1 MLIKNW
7 GDAHSNLPIRARWI
21 AKADVVPNGT
31 TKRICVDPFCT
42 EGILLKDSVIAK
54 SSIQAY
60 LDTNYHVHGAT
71 PLTLNIGVANAGLA
85 DLHKTHSV
93 ESSAYVT
100 ACNPFSQAL
109 DNSANGA
116 RQAVLARELQQHGLT
131 YFQGIGKHP
140 TNGWPGE
147 QSFLVL
153 GLSREDARMLGAR
166 LEQNAIV
173 WCGHDAKP
181 ELVLLR

>member
-1 MLIKNW
+1 M
-7 GDAHSNLPIRARWI
+7 
-21 AKADVVPNGT
+21 
-31 TKRICVDPFCT
+31 FQ
-42 EGILLKDSVIAK
+42 DSVIAQ

-60 LDTNYHVHGAT
+60 LQTDYHVHGAT

-85 DLHKTHSV
+85 ALHKTHSV

-109 DNSANGA
+109 DNSANDT

-131 YFQGIGKHP
+131 YINGIGQHP
-140 TNGWPGE
+140 TNGWTGE

-153 GLSREDARMLGAR
+153 GLSREDAKMLGAR
-166 LEQNAIV
+166 YKQNAIV
-173 WCGHDAKP
+173 WCGPDAVP

>member
-1 MLIKNW
+1 MFQN
-7 GDAHSNLPIRARWI
+7 
-21 AKADVVPNGT
+21 
-31 TKRICVDPFCT
+31 
-42 EGILLKDSVIAK
+42 SVIPQ

-60 LDTNYHVHGAT
+60 LETNYHVSGAS

-85 DLHKTHSV
+85 ALHKTHSV

-100 ACNPFSQAL
+100 ACNPYSQAL
-109 DNSANGA
+109 DDSANDA
-116 RQAVLARELQQHGLT
+116 RQAVLARELHHHGLT
-131 YFQGIGKHP
+131 CIKGVGQHP

-153 GLSREDARMLGAR
+153 GLSREEARMLGVR
-166 LEQNAIV
+166 HEQNAIV
-173 WCGHDAKP
+173 WCGPDAIP

>member
-1 MLIKNW
+1 M
-7 GDAHSNLPIRARWI
+7 
-21 AKADVVPNGT
+21 
-31 TKRICVDPFCT
+31 FQ
-42 EGILLKDSVIAK
+42 DSVIAQ

-60 LDTNYHVHGAT
+60 LNTNYHVHGAM

-85 DLHKTHSV
+85 ALHRSHSV

-109 DNSANGA
+109 DDSVNDA
-116 RQAVLARELQQHGLT
+116 RQEVLARELHHHGLT
-131 YFQGIGKHP
+131 YINGIGQHP
-140 TNGWPGE
+140 TNGWTGE

-153 GLSREDARMLGAR
+153 GLSQEDAKMLGVR
-166 LEQNAIV
+166 HEQNAIV
-173 WCGHDAKP
+173 WCGPDAVP

>member
-1 MLIKNW
+1 MFQN
-7 GDAHSNLPIRARWI
+7 
-21 AKADVVPNGT
+21 
-31 TKRICVDPFCT
+31 
-42 EGILLKDSVIAK
+42 SVISQ

-60 LDTNYHVHGAT
+60 LETNYHVNGAT
-71 PLTLNIGVANAGLA
+71 PMTLNIGVANAGLA
-85 DLHKTHSV
+85 ALHTSHSV

-100 ACNPFSQAL
+100 ACNPYSQAL
-109 DNSANGA
+109 DVSANVA

-131 YFQGIGKHP
+131 YINGIGQHP
-140 TNGWPGE
+140 TNGWTGE

-166 LEQNAIV
+166 HEQNAIV
-173 WCGHDAKP
+173 WCGPDAVP

>member
-1 MLIKNW
+1 M
-7 GDAHSNLPIRARWI
+7 
-21 AKADVVPNGT
+21 
-31 TKRICVDPFCT
+31 FQ
-42 EGILLKDSVIAK
+42 DSVITQ

-60 LDTNYHVHGAT
+60 LETDYHVHGAT

-85 DLHKTHSV
+85 ALHTTHSV

-109 DNSANGA
+109 DDSANQA
-116 RQAVLARELQQHGLT
+116 RQAVLVRELQQQSLT
-131 YFQGIGKHP
+131 FIEGIGQHP
-140 TNGWPGE
+140 TNGWTGE

-153 GLSREDARMLGAR
+153 GLSLEDARMLGAR
-166 LEQNAIV
+166 HEQNAIV
-173 WCGHDAKP
+173 WCGSDAIP